1 MHLTGERLPQ
11 PKNTGIYDLKQAS
24 NSQDRGRVIT
34 ISSGKGGVGKTN
46 ISVNLAISLA
56 NKGRKVCV
64 FDADTSLA
72 NVNILLNLSPKFTL
86 EQVLDGSKKIEEI
99 LLEGPGGITIVPAAS
114 GIAEFAS
121 LDVAQQKTLLQALT
135 TLEQRFDYLIID
147 TAAGISTNVTTFLQA
162 TEHCVLVVTPEPTS
176 LTDAF
181 ALMKVMRQRQCE
193 SKIHILT
200 NMVDSYLNSV
210 DIYKR
215 LSGAATRYLN
225 TDLDYLGYVPRDEYL
240 RLSVQKQIP
249 VTVGYPGSQASYR
262 FQALADSI
270 ENIYRA
276 QPTRRSFSLF
286 WRKLLLNR
294 LRKDPGTITAPTS
307 ELTSPPQATETDSHG
322 RMRFPKLMIV
332 KLQQNLVLLV
342 KSRTLSAHSMKSL
355 MVSIIRQVSHYYPE
369 IDLKD
374 LNPPSS
380 RQQVPDK
387 SDAERTD
394 RRLQE

>member
-1 MHLTGERLPQ
+1 MKR
-11 PKNTGIYDLKQAS
+11 AS

-56 NKGRKVCV
+56 SKGRSVCV

-72 NVNILLNLSPKFTL
+72 NVNILLNISPQFTL

-99 LLEGPGGITIVPAAS
+99 LIEGPGGITIVPAAS

-121 LDVAQQKTLLQALT
+121 LNVAQQKTLLQALT
-135 TLEQRFDYLIID
+135 SLEQRFDYLIID
-147 TAAGISTNVTTFLQA
+147 TAAGISSNVTTFLQA
-162 TEHCVLVVTPEPTS
+162 TEHCVLIVTPEPTS

-181 ALMKVMRQRQCE
+181 ALMKVMRQKHCE

-200 NMVDSYLNSV
+200 NMVDNYLNSV

-215 LSGAATRYLN
+215 LSGAASRYLD
-225 TDLDYLGYVPRDEYL
+225 TDLNYLGYVPRDEYL

-294 LRKDPGTITAPTS
+294 LRKDPGTITAPPS
-307 ELTSPPQATETDSHG
+307 AHSAAQPAAESDANG
-322 RMRFPKLMIV
+322 RMRFPKLVIV
-332 KLQQNLVLLV
+332 KLQQNLVQLV
-342 KSRTLSAHSMKSL
+342 KSRTLSAQSMKSL
-355 MVSIIRQVSHYYPE
+355 VASVLRQVDRYYPE
-369 IDLKD
+369 IDLTQLQD
-374 LNPPSS
+374 PSS
-380 RQQVPDK
+380 RQKAPDK
-387 SDAERTD
+387 NDAERAD
-394 RRLQE
+394 RRL

>member
-1 MHLTGERLPQ
+1 MA
-11 PKNTGIYDLKQAS
+11 LKLGSIELEEFVLIKAPT
-24 NSQDRGRVIT
+24 SQDRGRVIA

-56 NKGRKVCV
+56 SKGRRVCV

-72 NVNILLNLSPKFTL
+72 NVNILLNLNPEYTL
-86 EQVLDGSKKIEEI
+86 EQVLNGSKRIEEI
-99 LLEGPGGITIVPAAS
+99 LVQGPGGITIVPAAS

-121 LDVAQQKTLLQALT
+121 LDLAQQKTLLQALT
-135 TLEQRFDYLIID
+135 TLEQQFDYLIID
-147 TAAGISTNVTTFLQA
+147 TAAGISANVTTFLQA
-162 TEHCVLVVTPEPTS
+162 TEHCILVVTPEPTS

-215 LSGAATRYLN
+215 LSGAANRYLN
-225 TDLDYLGYVPRDEYL
+225 TDLDYLGYIPRDEYL

-262 FQALADSI
+262 FQALADGL

-286 WRKLLLNR
+286 WRKLLLSR
-294 LRKDPGTITAPTS
+294 IRKDPGNIVIAPPKLS
-307 ELTSPPQATETDSHG
+307 SANDPAQVDHG
-322 RMRFPKLMIV
+322 GRTRFPKLVIV
-332 KLQQNLVLLV
+332 KLQQNLVQLV
-342 KSRTLSAHSMKSL
+342 KSRTLSTQSMKSL
-355 MVSIIRQVSHYYPE
+355 LGSVMRQVDRYYPE
-369 IDLKD
+369 IDLRSLQAPPKTQATTDKD
-374 LNPPSS
+374 
-380 RQQVPDK
+380 
-387 SDAERTD
+387 DAHRAD
-394 RRLQE
+394 